1 MLLTLLYCL
10 SHCNCLLNDKL
21 TNVLRHTLF
30 LSKRCHKIVSFLKR
44 TITLEAISSHLHQ
57 TVSDA
62 TVKQIG
68 SGGGTR
74 TLDLRGY
81 EPDELPLLHPAVKFG
96 SP

>member
-1 MLLTLLYCL
+1 MIIQF
-10 SHCNCLLNDKL
+10 H
-21 TNVLRHTLF
+21 H
-30 LSKRCHKIVSFLKR
+30 IGISFLKR

-57 TVSDA
+57 AVSDA
-62 TVKQIG
+62 TAKQIG
-68 SGGGTR
+68 SGRGTR